1 MVVILTVFLAAAHV
15 LGPVAGVGLL
25 VVQQAADAVL
35 LRGRAGPA
43 GPVPGA
49 GRFVPEDAVQP
60 VTVLCTLWRVYGYMK
75 SVIALDIRYC

>member
-1 MVVILTVFLAAAHV
+1 MLLASGHILR
-15 LGPVAGVGLL
+15 PVAGVGLL

-35 LRGRAGPA
+35 LRGRAVPA

-49 GRFVPEDAVQP
+49 GSFVPEDAVQP

-75 SVIALDIRYC
+75 SVIALDIRCC